1 MINER
6 ILIIGAHPDDE
17 VLGCGGIINRFYKNN
32 KIHVLVLG
40 EGSTCREGD
49 QNNNINFRQQASI
62 KAINLLSNN
71 TATISFGSGICG
83 SFKNQPVK
91 LLKGEI
97 ENTINNF
104 NPTVIF
110 SHYYNDNNLDHT
122 TVYNYVRIVTRPYI
136 KNNIHSVY
144 LYEVASSSDRGGFS
158 PNSYFKLSLDNISA
172 KTQAMSYFTTEQE
185 YPQRTSQGIT
195 ILAQY
200 RGNHIGENFA
210 ESFILEHSIL

>member
-17 VLGCGGIINRFYKNN
+17 VLGCGGIINRFYNN
-32 KIHVLVLG
+32 NQIHVLILG
-40 EGSTCREGD
+40 EGSTCRCGD
-49 QNNNINFRQQASI
+49 QSNNIKFRQQASI

-83 SFKNQPVK
+83 DFKNQPTK

-110 SHYYNDNNLDHT
+110 THFYNDNNLDHT
-122 TVYNYVRIVTRPYI
+122 TVFNYVRIATRPYI

-158 PNSYFKLSLDNISA
+158 PNYYFKLSADNIST
-172 KTQAMSYFTTEQE
+172 KTKAMSYFSTEQE
-185 YPQRTSQGIT
+185 YSQRTTEGIIT
-195 ILAQY
+195 LSKY
-200 RGNHIGENFA
+200 RGNHIGEKFA
-210 ESFILEHSIL
+210 ESFILEHSIS